1 MEHMFQHLEYI
12 FQRLKYMFQ
21 QLKQNF
27 YHREKTFIALSCN
40 NLSTMFQDCSNSAA
54 FCALNLPFR
63 VFTEVWYLATEAL
76 NWVSL
81 NESGNNNFSYNSISQ
96 FEILLYRR
104 TPKGHP
110 DHTLYI

>member
-1 MEHMFQHLEYI
+1 
-12 FQRLKYMFQ
+12 
-21 QLKQNF
+21 
-27 YHREKTFIALSCN
+27 
-40 NLSTMFQDCSNSAA
+40 MFQDCSNSAA
-54 FCALNLPFR
+54 FYALNLLFR

-96 FEILLYRR
+96 FENPLYRR

-110 DHTLYI
+110 DHILYI

>member
-1 MEHMFQHLEYI
+1 
-12 FQRLKYMFQ
+12 
-21 QLKQNF
+21 
-27 YHREKTFIALSCN
+27 
-40 NLSTMFQDCSNSAA
+40 MFQDCSNSAA
-54 FCALNLPFR
+54 FCALNSLFR

-96 FEILLYRR
+96 FENLLYRR